1 MAETTTLTIEISAEI
16 EAKLARLEQLS
27 ETSRATLAAEA
38 LEEFITREL
47 EIVESVLE
55 GIADADA
62 GRVFTQEQVEQE
74 TARIIADAEERQA
87 RETKRAARA

>member
-1 MAETTTLTIEISAEI
+1 MAETTTLTIEISAET